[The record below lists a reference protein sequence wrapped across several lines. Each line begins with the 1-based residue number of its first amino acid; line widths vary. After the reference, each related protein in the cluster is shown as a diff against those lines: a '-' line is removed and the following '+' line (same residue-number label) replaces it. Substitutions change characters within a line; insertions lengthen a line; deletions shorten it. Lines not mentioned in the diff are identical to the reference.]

1 MEPAHLRFGGGASE
15 TMMHPLVALWM
26 LVAFVLILTI
36 PRNKVIVP
44 LLFTFFSVPIGQVVV
59 LGGLHFTALRILIIA
74 GLIRRGKDASGG
86 SSSPCKYPGGFNALD
101 KVIVFWTISTLIV
114 ICLQWMNVQ
123 CTIAKL
129 GEFLDSFGGF
139 VVARYF
145 IPDWDAVRRTI
156 KVLAVICIVQGAL
169 MMNEQIMHQN
179 LYGYLG
185 GWPIAV
191 TYRDGHVRSQGV
203 MGNIAG
209 GLFGGTLIPLLLWLS
224 TQAKSRSLG
233 LLGIAGAATMVFT
246 SDASTSMMA
255 LNASVLGLMFW
266 FLRRQ
271 MRVIRWTLSLTLI
284 GLQLVMN
291 APVWSLIARIDLT
304 GSSSGYHRYY
314 LINNCVN
321 HFSDWWLLGTKYY
334 NTWGYDM
341 FDLCDQY
348 VVCAVTGGLVTLVLF
363 IMIYSRSFGAIGRA
377 RKRVSGDRKQEWFLW
392 CLGSTLFAH
401 VVASFGLNYMAL
413 LQMALFPLFAFVSVV
428 AFEAKRLPAR
438 EARTLHIPQVAAQGY
453 LPPLSEAR

>member
-15 TMMHPLVALWM
+15 TMLHPLVALWM
-26 LVAFVLILTI
+26 LVAFVLILTL

-74 GLIRRGKDASGG
+74 GLIRRASSEA
-86 SSSPCKYPGGFNALD
+86 SSSEGKYPGGFNALD
-101 KVIVFWTISTLIV
+101 KVVVLWTISTLIV

-129 GEFLDSFGGF
+129 GEFLDGLGGF
-139 VVARYF
+139 LVARYF
-145 IPDWDAVRRTI
+145 IPDLDAVRRAT
-156 KVLAVICIVQGAL
+156 KVLAAICIVQGAF

-185 GWPIAV
+185 GWSIGV
-191 TYRDGHVRSQGV
+191 TYRGGHIRSQGV
-203 MGNIAG
+203 MGNISG
-209 GLFGGTLIPLLLWLS
+209 GVFGGALVPMFLWLR
-224 TQAKSRSLG
+224 TQEKSRLVAY
-233 LLGIAGAATMVFT
+233 LGIAGAVTMVFT
-246 SDASTSMMA
+246 SDASTSTLA
-255 LNASVLGLMFW
+255 LGASILGLAFW
-266 FLRRQ
+266 FLRKQ
-271 MRVIRWTLSLTLI
+271 MRTIRWALSLTLI
-284 GLQLVMN
+284 GLHLVMH

-314 LINNCVN
+314 LIDNCVK
-321 HFSDWWLLGTKYY
+321 HFTDWWLLGTKYY
-334 NTWGYDM
+334 NTWGYGM

-363 IMIYSRSFGAIGRA
+363 IMIYSRSFGAIGTA
-377 RKRVSGDRKQEWFLW
+377 RKLVRGDRKQEWFLW

-401 VVASFGLNYMAL
+401 VVASFGINYMAL
-413 LQMALFPLFAFVSVV
+413 MQMALFPLFAFVSVV
-428 AFEAKRLPAR
+428 AFETKKIPAR
-438 EARTLHIPQVAAQGY
+438 KAKALQMPRIAATGY
-453 LPPLSEAR
+453 LPLGKAR